1 MTSLKKLRS
10 VKIKSSSI
18 KFFLLLTLISL
29 AFSASTFSQESHPC
43 ERASI
48 NLRGD
53 LDKIMNRGGLWSL
66 MEQTEGLQDQSV
78 LGMQSD
84 GKLARLVGHFETL
97 CEGDKKPKKQ
107 LFDSITNLLGDARMI
122 WNPKSSGEAIT
133 KSITTLNKRVDTLLS
148 TLK

>member
-1 MTSLKKLRS
+1 
-10 VKIKSSSI
+10 
-18 KFFLLLTLISL
+18 
-29 AFSASTFSQESHPC
+29 
-43 ERASI
+43 
-48 NLRGD
+48 
-53 LDKIMNRGGLWSL
+53 MNRGGLWSL